1 MISNRNSIG
10 SSRINHINDY
20 DAVEQSDGSWLHDDG
35 EVYWYNRIGEIHR
48 EDGPAVI
55 VISGYNQRHID
66 SVEWYLND
74 EEYTLDEWIKLTPIS
89 DEDKM
94 MLRLR
99 YV

>member
-1 MISNRNSIG
+1 MISNRNRIG

-48 EDGPAVI
+48 VDGPAI
-55 VISGYNQRHID
+55 LMPYTTC
-66 SVEWYLND
+66 VEWYLND
-74 EEYTLDEWIKLTPIS
+74 EEYSLDEWIKLTPIS